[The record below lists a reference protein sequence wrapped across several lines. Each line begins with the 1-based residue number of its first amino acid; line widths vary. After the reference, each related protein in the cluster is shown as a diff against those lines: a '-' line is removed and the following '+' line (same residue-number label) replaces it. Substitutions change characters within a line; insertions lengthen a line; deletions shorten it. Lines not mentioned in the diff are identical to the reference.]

1 MLRRYF
7 GLLKKDVITGFR
19 NYFLL
24 AVVLVSL
31 VFVGIINFVIPENA
45 EIKPNVYYFVEYEG
59 EDKDIIQD
67 VLTQSEM
74 KHSNI
79 YSVASREEII
89 EKMKENFNS
98 LGMVI
103 NEVDNMPRVEF
114 IMQGYENRG
123 VVNTLLLSM
132 KDDLDNRIRGD
143 IEIET
148 VTLKKQSNNDKIP
161 LNKNVL
167 PIFLAME
174 PTMLGL
180 VMIAA
185 FVFMEKD
192 EGTIRAYKVSPG
204 KIPEYLASKITL
216 MVILGWISTI
226 ISTVLVVGFKADYIN
241 LLIIVTVGS
250 IFASGL
256 GLIIASFFE
265 NISQSIVWILAV
277 SIIFSVPFISYF
289 VPSFAPQYI
298 RLLPTYPLQFALR
311 EAVFPSGNTQIIYST
326 ILIFSVLS
334 VINFVVAVFAYRR
347 NLGSN

>member
-7 GLLKKDVITGFR
+7 GLLKKDTITGFR
-19 NYFLL
+19 NYFFL
-24 AVVLVSL
+24 VVIFVAL

-45 EIKPNVYYFVEYEG
+45 EIKPNVYYYVDYEG
-59 EDKDIIQD
+59 EHKETIQD

-79 YSVASREEII
+79 YSVTSREEIV
-89 EKMKENFNS
+89 KMMKENFNS

-103 NEVDNMPRVEF
+103 SEAQNRPNVEF
-114 IMQGYENRG
+114 IMQGYENKE
-123 VVNTLLLSM
+123 VVNTLVLSM
-132 KDDLDNRIRGD
+132 KDDLDNRVRGD
-143 IEIET
+143 IDIET
-148 VTLKKQSNNDKIP
+148 LSINKDAYQENIP

-180 VMIAA
+180 FMIAA

-226 ISTVLVVGFKADYIN
+226 ISTVLVVGLKADYLN

-256 GLIIASFFE
+256 GLIIASFFD
-265 NISQSIVWILAV
+265 NISQSMVWILAA

-298 RLLPTYPLQFALR
+298 RILPTYPLQFAIR

-326 ILIFSVLS
+326 ILTFTILS
-334 VINFVVAVFAYRR
+334 IINFIVAVFAYRR

>member
-7 GLLKKDVITGFR
+7 GLLKKDTITGFR
-19 NYFLL
+19 NYFFL
-24 AVVLVSL
+24 AVIFVAL

-45 EIKPNVYYFVEYEG
+45 EIKPDVYYYVDYEG
-59 EDKDIIQD
+59 DHKEIIQD
-67 VLTQSEM
+67 VLTQSEV

-79 YSVASREEII
+79 YSVTSREEIV
-89 EKMKENFNS
+89 KRMKENFNS

-103 NEVDNMPRVEF
+103 SVAQNRPNVEF
-114 IMQGYENRG
+114 IMQGYENEE
-123 VVNTLLLSM
+123 VVNTLVLSM
-132 KDDLDNRIRGD
+132 KDDLDNRVRGD

-148 VTLKKQSNNDKIP
+148 LSLNKESYQENIP

-192 EGTIRAYKVSPG
+192 EGTISAYKVSPG

-226 ISTVLVVGFKADYIN
+226 ISTFLVVGLKADYLN

-256 GLIIASFFE
+256 GLIIASFFD
-265 NISQSIVWILAV
+265 NISQSMVWILAV

-298 RLLPTYPLQFALR
+298 TILPTYPLQFAIR

-326 ILIFSVLS
+326 ILTFTVLS
-334 VINFVVAVFAYRR
+334 IINFIVAVFAYRR